1 MKKYLMES
9 ANAIGIS
16 LSDRQLEQFSIFY
29 EHLIETN
36 KSLNLTAITEM
47 HEVVIKHF
55 VDSIAVTKYVDLS
68 GKKVIDI
75 GTGAGFPGI
84 PLAIL
89 LPDTQFTL
97 MDSLNKRLH
106 FIEQVKEMCGIE
118 NVETVH
124 SRAED
129 LGQNPA
135 YREQYDFCVSRAVAA
150 LPVLLEYCIPFVKK
164 GGMFIS
170 YKSEMM
176 DEEIKQS
183 ENAQKIL
190 KCKLKETYSFTLPE
204 SEYYR
209 TFAVFEKTD
218 ILQKKYP
225 RQAGKPKRNPL

>member
-89 LPDTQFTL
+89 LPNTQFTL
-97 MDSLNKRLH
+97 MDSLSKRLH